1 MLGGGYYMS
10 KDRCLSVRT
19 QQMARVV
26 VLSVGDILLG
36 EVRAEEGRDQ
46 LGQKLAAV
54 P

>member
-10 KDRCLSVRT
+10 KDRCLSMRT

-36 EVRAEEGRDQ
+36 EVRAEGKDQ
-46 LGQKLAAV
+46 LGQMLAAV